1 MPEPIYWKKAQNYLS
16 IKDKKLSKIISQYKG
31 HLKTRNNPFYSLC
44 KAIVGQQI
52 SVQSADS
59 VWKRFSNRCKRVSP
73 KNVESLTIQEIR
85 DCGITRQK
93 TEYIKL
99 LSANFINKNFKAS
112 ELKNLNDEEAISY
125 LCKNKGI
132 GKWTA
137 EMFLIFNQNRQN
149 LFPIQ
154 DIGLLK
160 GISRTYGTPYPPSQ
174 KDLDKFRKKWSPF
187 CTVATWYMWRS
198 VDPVV
203 VEY

>member
-1 MPEPIYWKKAQNYLS
+1 MS

-59 VWKRFSNRCKRVSP
+59 VWKRFSNKCERVSP
-73 KNVESLTIQEIR
+73 KNVESLTVQEIR

>member
-1 MPEPIYWKKAQNYLS
+1 MS

-31 HLKTRNNPFYSLC
+31 HLKTRNNAFYSLC

-59 VWKRFSNRCKRVSP
+59 VWKRFSNKCERVSP
-73 KNVESLTIQEIR
+73 KNVESLTVQEIR

-160 GISRTYGTPYPPSQ
+160 GISRTYATPYPPSQ

>member
-31 HLKTRNNPFYSLC
+31 HLKTRNNAFYSLC

-59 VWKRFSNRCKRVSP
+59 VWKRFSNKCERVSP
-73 KNVESLTIQEIR
+73 KNVESLTVQEIR

-160 GISRTYGTPYPPSQ
+160 GISRTYGTSYPPSQ

>member
-1 MPEPIYWKKAQNYLS
+1 MPEPIYWKKAQKYLS

-52 SVQSADS
+52 SVQSANS
-59 VWKRFSNRCKRVSP
+59 VWKRFSNRCRRVSP

>member
-1 MPEPIYWKKAQNYLS
+1 MPEPIYWKKAQKYLS

>member
-1 MPEPIYWKKAQNYLS
+1 MPEPIYWKKAQKYLS

-59 VWKRFSNRCKRVSP
+59 VWKRFSNRCERVSP
-73 KNVESLTIQEIR
+73 KNVESLTVQEIR

>member
-1 MPEPIYWKKAQNYLS
+1 MPEPIYWKKAQKYLS

-59 VWKRFSNRCKRVSP
+59 VWKRFSNKCKRVSP
-73 KNVESLTIQEIR
+73 KNVESLTVQEIR

>member
-1 MPEPIYWKKAQNYLS
+1 MPEPIYWKKAQKYLS

-59 VWKRFSNRCKRVSP
+59 VWKRFSNKCERVSP
-73 KNVESLTIQEIR
+73 KNVESLTVQEIR

>member
-1 MPEPIYWKKAQNYLS
+1 MPEPIYWKKAQKYLS

-52 SVQSADS
+52 SVQSANS
-59 VWKRFSNRCKRVSP
+59 VWKRFNNRCRRVSP
-73 KNVESLTIQEIR
+73 KNVESLTVQEIR

>member
-1 MPEPIYWKKAQNYLS
+1 MPEPIYWKKAQKYLS

-59 VWKRFSNRCKRVSP
+59 VWKRFSNKCKRISP
-73 KNVESLTIQEIR
+73 KNVESLTVQEIR

-99 LSANFINKNFKAS
+99 LSANFVNKNFKAS
-112 ELKNLNDEEAISY
+112 ELKNLNDEEAICY

-160 GISRTYGTPYPPSQ
+160 GISRAYGTPYPPSQ
-174 KDLDKFRKKWSPF
+174 RVLDKFRKKWSPF

>member
-1 MPEPIYWKKAQNYLS
+1 MSEPIYWKKAQNYLS

>member
-160 GISRTYGTPYPPSQ
+160 GISRTYGTSYPPSQ

>member
-1 MPEPIYWKKAQNYLS
+1 MSEPIYWKKAQNYLS

-59 VWKRFSNRCKRVSP
+59 VWKRFSNKCERVSP
-73 KNVESLTIQEIR
+73 KNVESLTVQEIR